1 MSLSPTLRIPFQRK
15 RQRWPFVLATLAVL
29 LVVGWQITKRIID
42 ADRYRP
48 YLVERITKN
57 TGLPA
62 TVERMDFVLFPTPA
76 LRAKNV
82 SVGQGDFHA
91 SCTYL
96 SAYPHIPS
104 LLKGTINVSEL
115 QIENLAATLPTKPGD
130 LRDRVLG
137 MVQAH
142 RDHVA
147 SGEQGGSG
155 IKLAIGRIEAPDAT
169 IRLEGVEKPVFA
181 GNLAATNVLSPTIT
195 IIADAAS
202 PLYGPETNLDG
213 TITLERD
220 APEEI
225 GLGVHGEL
233 NLTNVDTA
241 SLFSAQRVPRAVA
254 TVNAK
259 IERTGAS
266 QFKVAL
272 DGNAN
277 PLPMEGVDLTPIAGS
292 FNGVAWWD
300 AGQIT
305 INGLN
310 WNAPGLQ
317 FASDITIE
325 PNAAVAA
332 RVTTLTANRDG
343 LQAFLAAQP
352 SEDYRVTAS
361 ESAAVQASNLLIG
374 LTAEKK
380 LRLAEGTGTFKGV
393 DLTLPKGERAITGFT
408 GEIAFEN
415 DAINI
420 VSLKAEDLS
429 LKGTVHP
436 KLGEGKTAID
446 LQGTIKLSRE
456 RLGMFMPI
464 ESVKS
469 ASGTIALDHVKGT
482 FGSKAGVPDDLSIQ
496 GKIADG
502 AFAIDSPS
510 WSDSFTNVKADFT
523 ATPGTI
529 ETAASASTQKLGS
542 VNASGKYVIAKRT
555 WNGTVRGN
563 LAKMDLPFL
572 KQEAAKKVAPGI
584 LAGYGDSQFTIALQ
598 LPEEKKPRLQIDFDR
613 KDTPDLDGTVVM
625 LNKKE
630 GWELGDV
637 TVDATIPGDALQ
649 PMLPENV
656 RVGGQMPVHFV
667 RDAAKGV
674 FDAKIDL
681 RQNDLALSE
690 YLTKRSGT
698 VAGLDIQGVAM
709 SGNWAAK
716 QVKIVCLDQTIN
728 GQFTEQRFEIPN
740 FDISAGALAALMPEG
755 TKAGGRIRGSA
766 ATQPVQTNL
775 MLDNVNFALNDEL
788 GIDNLNGAI
797 SYADEGFTC
806 KDLSVRGA
814 DSDFTLDLVKRGDN
828 WSGALT
834 GNRLNVDSVLATQRA
849 LQSTSFVSANEPAA
863 ESKSSSTFSGKFDIN
878 MENVLYRRAQLS
890 KVFTNVTAING
901 DVEIG
906 NLVFSTTDGGGAGW
920 VRLAQPRG
928 DRPASTSMS
937 LKLDGVDL
945 ALIDDIALED
955 PRGIR
960 GHAFG
965 QFDLEL
971 FTGENIPPFTNA
983 NGSVQV
989 RATDGTFGKLGMAT
1003 KVLSVLR
1010 TLEITRLRAPK
1021 LKDQGLSF
1029 DTCESQATFKDGVM
1043 TLQTFNMATPSY
1055 NITAIGTIDFNAQ
1068 NTDVL
1073 VHVDVLET
1081 VLGAADLVPGLDAIV
1096 GQLRNAGGLRILL
1109 TGPPTDPDVKYGY
1122 GPKASTITREV
1133 RDGVKSTGN
1142 IVRDEVINKAT
1153 EVLKGILNK
1162 N

>member
-1 MSLSPTLRIPFQRK
+1 MSLSPQLRIPFQRK
-15 RQRWPFVLATLAVL
+15 RQRWPFVLAILAVL
-29 LVVGWQITKRIID
+29 LVIGWQIAKRVID

-62 TVERMDFVLFPTPA
+62 SVERMDFVLFPSPA
-76 LRAKNV
+76 LRAQNV
-82 SVGQGDFHA
+82 SVGEGDFHA
-91 SCTYL
+91 TCTYL
-96 SAYPHIPS
+96 SAYPHIAS

-115 QIENLAATLPTKPGD
+115 QIDDLAVKLPAKPGD

-147 SGEQGGSG
+147 EGEKGGSG
-155 IKLAIGRIEAPDAT
+155 VKLAIGRIEAPNAT
-169 IRLEGVEKPVFA
+169 ITLEGGEKPVFA

-202 PLYGPETNLDG
+202 PAYGPETNLDG

-233 NLTNVDTA
+233 NLTNVDTTT
-241 SLFSAQRVPRAVA
+241 LFNAQRVPPAVA

-266 QFKVAL
+266 QFKVVL

-277 PLPMEGVDLTPIAGS
+277 PLPMEGVDLTPIAGA
-292 FNGVAWWD
+292 FTGVAWWD

-305 INGLN
+305 VNELN
-310 WNAPGLQ
+310 WNAPGLK
-317 FASDITIE
+317 FTSDITIE
-325 PNAAVAA
+325 PDAAVAA
-332 RVTTLTANRDG
+332 RVSTLTANREG

-352 SEDYRVTAS
+352 SEEYRVTAS
-361 ESAAVQASNLLIG
+361 ESATVQASNLLIG
-374 LTAEKK
+374 LTSDKK
-380 LRLAEGTGTFKGV
+380 LRLAEGTGTFSGV
-393 DLTLPKGERAITGFT
+393 DLTLPKGVRAITGFV
-408 GEIAFEN
+408 GEVAFAN
-415 DAINI
+415 DAIKI
-420 VSLKAEDLS
+420 ESLKAEDLAI
-429 LKGTVHP
+429 KGIVHP
-436 KLGEGKTAID
+436 KLGEGTAAID

-464 ESVKS
+464 DTVKS
-469 ASGTIALDHVKGT
+469 ASGNIALDHVKGT
-482 FGSKAGVPDDLSIQ
+482 FGSKAGVPDDLSIA
-496 GKIADG
+496 GKLADG
-502 AFAIDSPS
+502 AFAVESPS
-510 WSDSFTNVKADFT
+510 WSDSFTGVKATFT
-523 ATPGTI
+523 ATPGAI
-529 ETAASASTQKLGS
+529 ETTASASTQKLGN
-542 VNASGKYVIAKRT
+542 VNVSGKYTIAKRT
-555 WNGTVRGN
+555 WNGTARGN

-613 KDTPDLDGTVVM
+613 KDAPDLDGFVVM
-625 LNKKE
+625 LNEKE
-630 GWELGDV
+630 SWALGDV
-637 TVDATIPGDALQ
+637 TVEATIPGDALQ

-656 RVGGQMPVHFV
+656 RVGGLLPVHFV
-667 RDAAKGV
+667 RNAAKGE
-674 FDAKIDL
+674 FNATIDL
-681 RQNDLALSE
+681 RGNDVALSE

-698 VAGLDIQGVAM
+698 VAGLDIQGVAT

-716 QVKIVCLDQTIN
+716 QVKIICLDQSIN
-728 GQFTEQRFEIPN
+728 GQFTEQRFEIPS
-740 FDISAGALAALMPEG
+740 FDISAGALAALMPDG

-766 ATQPVQTNL
+766 ATQPVQTTM
-775 MLDNVNFALNDEL
+775 MLDNVNFALNDQL
-788 GIDNLNGAI
+788 GIDNLNGAV
-797 SYADEGFTC
+797 SYGDGVLTC

-814 DSDFTLDLVKRGDN
+814 NSDFTLDLVQRSGN

-834 GNRLNVDSVLATQRA
+834 GKQLDVNDLLAMQKA
-849 LQSTSFVSANEPAA
+849 LQSTSFVSTA
-863 ESKSSSTFSGKFDIN
+863 ESAADSKKESAFSGKFDIN
-878 MENVLYRRAQLS
+878 MENLLYRRARLS
-890 KVFTNVTAING
+890 NVFTNVTAQNG

-906 NLVFSTTDGGGAGW
+906 NLVLSTTEGSAAGW

-945 ALIDDIALED
+945 AIIDDIALEE

-965 QFDLEL
+965 QVDMEL
-971 FTGENIPPFTNA
+971 FSGENIPAFSNA
-983 NGSVQV
+983 NGSVIL
-989 RATDGTFGKLGMAT
+989 RASDGTFGKLGIAT

-1010 TLEITRLRAPK
+1010 TFEITRLRAPK

-1043 TLQTFNMATPSY
+1043 TLQTFNMTTPSY
-1055 NITAIGTIDFNAQ
+1055 NITAIGSIDFNAQ

-1073 VHVDVLET
+1073 VHVDLLET

-1096 GQLRNAGGLRILL
+1096 GQLRTAGGLRILL
-1109 TGPPTDPDVKYGY
+1109 TGSPTDPDVKYGY
-1122 GPKASTITREV
+1122 GPKAGAITREV